1 MEAGSTNM
9 SALQQPFVEQPDPE
23 SQIAMIL
30 EYRYGDG
37 MVYLPRHKP
46 NSLYSEAKLRGYID
60 AEGYL
65 TRKGRALIARFKY
78 L

>member
-1 MEAGSTNM
+1 M
-9 SALQQPFVEQPDPE
+9 SALQQSFTEQPDPE

-30 EYRYGDG
+30 AYRYGDG

-46 NSLYSEAKLRGYID
+46 KSLYSEAKLRGYID
-60 AEGYL
+60 AEGYV
-65 TRKGRALIARFKY
+65 TRKGRALIARYKY